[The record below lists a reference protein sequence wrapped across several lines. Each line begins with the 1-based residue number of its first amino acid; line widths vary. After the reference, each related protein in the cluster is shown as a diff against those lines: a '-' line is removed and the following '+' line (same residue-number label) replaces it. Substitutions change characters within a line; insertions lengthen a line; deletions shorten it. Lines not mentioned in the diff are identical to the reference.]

1 MEFSMRRGWQIVRT
15 RHSAAPL
22 LATIALVAAWAVGL
36 ADGIANAQA
45 INLTT
50 TGTYTQSFDTLI
62 TSGSA
67 TWTNN
72 STIAS
77 WYTGR
82 TGNGTSIVASSG
94 SSNTG
99 ALYSFGT
106 GTSTDRALGSIGSGN
121 AAAGSFAWG
130 VQFFNNAGASST
142 LTLDTLQYVGEQW
155 RSAVTTAQTVT
166 MWYRTSGSAITSL
179 SPGTDNTGW
188 IPLSD
193 LNFTSPN
200 LSGTGAVD
208 GNAPGNRVT
217 LSANLGSTIS
227 LAAGQFLMFR
237 WSDVDQTGSDHGLG
251 IDDFSLS
258 YTVSSITTS
267 GQFWTA
273 DGTTLGGSGSWGS
286 GNTWSA
292 SDTTVSGGAYDATK
306 NSIFKGTAGT
316 VTVDAGGVTSSG
328 GLQFSSNG
336 YTLTGGV
343 ITLSG
348 SVNPVVV
355 DDTISATVAAPLAGS
370 NGFTKQGLGTL
381 LLGGANSAL
390 SGTIGINGGTLQ
402 TATADAL
409 GADSSATTVNLFGG
423 TLRTTA
429 DVDLGSRQLA
439 VVAGGLSPD
448 AGTRLTYAG
457 SKTFGAGLLVAGSG
471 TVALTAFSSGS
482 FSGISFQAPGTI
494 DATNGGIS
502 LFGGISNAA
511 TSGTAT
517 VFGDINTN
525 TGGSTITV
533 AGGGTLELKGAI
545 NNYNGTVAVTK
556 TGSGTLVLSGNNTG
570 DGFSSGLAAF
580 SIGSTTVD
588 GGTVRVADGNA
599 LGVGA
604 SGRNQIYFNYGRIEA
619 SAPIATAVGL
629 SIGGRDATRSVLTG
643 SAMTFGGPISPFP
656 TGAAD
661 VVLQVDNDTTF
672 SGAFSSGT
680 TSNGLTVRG
689 VGTLRLT
696 GNGSAFTTPLTL
708 ADSVTLSVQGAG
720 SVSASLLSTGSG
732 ATLTGNGSV
741 GPLAINAGGR
751 LAPGL
756 GGVGTLNAGNTTFN
770 SGGNYTVQVSDAT
783 GGAGTGWD
791 FLNVSGSLT
800 IASTEASPFNI
811 NLWSLAGSTSGS
823 AANFVPG
830 DSYTWKIATASSGL
844 SGFAGGKFAINT
856 AAINGSDGFANA
868 LAGGSFKAT
877 NTGNDLNV
885 VFTPFTAGVSLTW
898 FGNGATAG
906 GSGTWSAL
914 GSNWSDGSSV
924 GTWDPARTAIFNAT
938 SGTVTVAAGG
948 ITASRGLQFDTSGYR
963 VSGGAITLGGTSA
976 DTNAISVALAS
987 TATVDSV
994 LGGSNGLA
1002 KTGFGTLVLSGNNT
1016 VAGGVQ
1022 VREGTLQVG
1031 AGGAAGSLPG
1041 DVSIDSGATLA
1052 FNKSS
1057 NDTVGATLSGAGAVV
1072 QRGSGDLRLTGANSG
1087 LSGGVRA
1094 EAGSVTVGASGALGT
1109 GATTVSAGSLY
1120 VESGVTNAAPILVQS
1135 TGAVTPFTSLY
1146 WDFGSGTTP
1155 SAQPLS
1161 GVPAGLTVGDLTRI
1175 NTGTT
1180 DPLFSTTSQSSGY
1193 AGASGSYNA
1202 GLVAGRTLTVI
1213 SGSTPAFEFA
1223 LTPQAG
1229 SRVDVTSIS
1238 FGSRSTT
1245 TGPWSYELR
1254 SSADGYTAAVATW
1267 TSTGTAG
1274 YADSTWRLLSG
1285 SSFAV
1290 GSGDGAPV
1298 TYRLFGIGNTG
1309 TNSIGGVNWRIDD
1322 LTLGGRMVTGSGAS
1336 IAIGT
1341 QSTAGTALFTG
1352 QMTLERTVPLTA
1364 PTGGTARFEGAIVD
1378 GIGANGIQKIGGG
1391 TVVLAGNN
1399 TYRGT
1404 TTVAAGTL
1412 EVTGNTSSS
1421 PFVIESGATL
1431 AGNGTVGSITTAAG
1445 ATLAPGVGIG
1455 TLSAGNTALAGG
1467 AALNWQLYN
1476 AGGASPAGNWDL
1488 LAATGGI
1495 TVNATSGS
1503 PFAINLLS
1511 ASDAAGTAGN
1521 AINFDHTVPGRWT
1534 FATTTS
1540 GVTGFDA
1547 TKFSLSTAGFTNT
1560 LSGGTFSVGLSLDSL
1575 GLDVIFT
1582 PSSAFTSL
1590 VWYGDD
1596 ETAGGKGAW
1605 TDLNVNWFNENTST
1619 VTTWS
1624 PAKTALFNTV
1634 GGEVTIGPGG
1644 ISAANGLTFAANDYV
1659 LAGGAL
1665 TLSGTSLA
1673 ANTVTVD
1680 PGISTTL
1687 AAPVAGTAGMTKAG
1701 AGTLVLDGSNTLSGG
1716 VTVAGGTLQ
1725 IGAGGTGGT
1734 LATDVAVG
1742 TGATL
1747 AFNRAD
1753 TSTFSGAVSGLGGL
1767 VKTGA
1772 GTLSLTGSSSFSG
1785 GTTVQDGTVV
1795 VGDGATAGAILSTG
1809 NLDLAAGTVLAFDRS
1824 DAVSFNGAV
1833 NGPGTLAQRG
1843 SGVLTLS
1850 RSGSTNAYGNAFTLR
1865 VEDGTVDLF
1874 RNNESL
1880 VGILGPGNTVE
1891 LAGGTL
1897 QLSSNSG
1904 EETKFQGAAID
1915 VQQSSTLA
1923 IQRTG
1928 SGATNHTTTGFS
1940 APITVRNG
1948 STLTFDYRGAI
1959 GTSGTFV
1966 AKGTTTYSSGV
1977 TLASNATFA
1986 VTNSAGGT
1994 AEVIFS
2000 GGVTESGGSFG
2011 LTKTGPQRLTLSGS
2025 ANTYSGPTHVA
2036 AGTLAL
2042 GSNALVPNSSSITVA
2057 AGATLDVTAK
2067 ASGYAIAV
2075 GQTVGGAGTVA
2086 GGLIVGTGA
2095 TLAPGA
2101 SPGTLSVTQ
2110 GVTWASGGNYN
2121 WEIIDAAGT
2130 AGSPGGWDL
2139 VNVGGAL
2146 TIGAN
2151 SSSPFVLNLWSLS
2164 GGTTSGAVINF
2175 DSTQQFTWKIASAAG
2190 GITGF
2195 AADAFTINTAP
2206 ANGTGGFA
2214 NSLAGGN
2221 FSVALSGSDLNL
2233 VFTPAST
2240 PGTVRD
2246 WYGDGVTPGKGG
2258 TWTATDNRWSN
2269 GSTVGPWSPSYRG
2282 QFGGEGGTVDI
2293 QGGGVTASAGLEF
2306 TGDGYTVTGQTLT
2319 LGGTAAADNE
2329 ISVATASIAT
2339 LSAPVQA
2346 TEGLRKTGA
2355 GSLVLGGAVTAPGGL
2370 DVAEGVVA
2378 IGAGGTAGSVA
2389 GNISIAAGARLAFD
2403 RSDDTTFA
2411 GDLAGAGDVELLGT
2425 GTLRLSGSGGHTGST
2440 SVRSGKLLL
2449 ENPSA
2454 LASSPTTVDAGA
2466 TLAMGP
2472 QVSAVVPAL
2481 TNDGLVDVG
2490 RGELTVVSGLT
2501 AEGLKAEIV
2510 AGRNEGAWDGATGIT
2525 SSAAAG
2531 MADRA
2536 VGWIDN
2542 GDGSFRFGFAAAGDL
2557 DMNGLVDLDDV
2568 IAFVGGGLYDT
2579 GSPAVWAQG
2588 DYDYNGIVDL
2598 DDVIAFVGGGLYDKG
2613 PYNTGI
2619 EPGSL
2624 ATLIRGNALPM
2635 SFDGGAD
2642 PNLLAGGMTAVPEP
2656 SAGMLLALAVGGLV
2670 AYNHRR
2676 RLCG

>member
-1 MEFSMRRGWQIVRT
+1 M
-15 RHSAAPL
+15 APTT
-22 LATIALVAAWAVGL
+22 ANSNITIVGL
-36 ADGIANAQA
+36 TRGPGVGTINSGAAGAWGGNGWDGTATLADAITRGDFATFTMTANAGYAMSLQSFDAYNVRRSSSGPTTGQWQYQLGASGTFADIGSPITWGSTTTAAGNAQA
-45 INLTT
+45 AI
-50 TGTYTQSFDTLI
+50 TL
-62 TSGSA
+62 SG
-67 TWTNN
+67 
-72 STIAS
+72 I
-77 WYTGR
+77 
-82 TGNGTSIVASSG
+82 SSLQ
-94 SSNTG
+94 N
-99 ALYSFGT
+99 
-106 GTSTDRALGSIGSGN
+106 I
-121 AAAGSFAWG
+121 AAGTTVTFRI
-130 VQFFNNAGASST
+130 VNYGASSSGGT
-142 LTLDTLQYVGEQW
+142 WYLNDP
-155 RSAVTTAQTVT
+155 SKTTALDFTVNGT
-166 MWYRTSGSAITSL
+166 ITPVGSGADLFWNGAGGWGSS
-179 SPGTDNTGW
+179 SPGSGGDGSW
-188 IPLSD
+188 AD
-193 LNFTSPN
+193 
-200 LSGTGAVD
+200 GTGAWD
-208 GNAPGNRVT
+208 PT
-217 LSANLGSTIS
+217 KTANFG
-227 LAAGQFLMFR
+227 
-237 WSDVDQTGSDHGLG
+237 
-251 IDDFSLS
+251 
-258 YTVSSITTS
+258 
-267 GQFWTA
+267 
-273 DGTTLGGSGSWGS
+273 
-286 GNTWSA
+286 
-292 SDTTVSGGAYDATK
+292 
-306 NSIFKGTAGT
+306 GTAGT
-316 VTVDAGGVTSSG
+316 VTISGAASAGNGLAFNAVSAGSYTITGGVLNMSGSTNRITVSTGGTAAIASVISGTAGVAKEGSGLLALSGTNTFSG
-328 GLQFSSNG
+328 GLAVNGGTLVVGSDEALGVADGAISFANNGAIRFTQSVALGSRALSGNATFDVAAGQQVTGSGDVNLSALALSNSG
-336 YTLTGGV
+336 TVTLTNANAKSIGSIALSAPGTLDASTGGQ
-343 ITLSG
+343 LSLTSG
-348 SVNPVVV
+348 
-355 DDTISATVAAPLAGS
+355 ISATYASGTGQVVGNVNFGTGAGS
-370 NGFTKQGLGTL
+370 ISVADGGTL
-381 LLGGANSAL
+381 LLTGQLINN
-390 SGTIGINGGTLQ
+390 SGTTVRSVSKTGAGTLVLDGDNSSTLGRIQLGSAVTTNGGTLRISNGG
-402 TATADAL
+402 AL
-409 GADSSATTVNLFGG
+409 G
-423 TLRTTA
+423 
-429 DVDLGSRQLA
+429 
-439 VVAGGLSPD
+439 
-448 AGTRLTYAG
+448 
-457 SKTFGAGLLVAGSG
+457 
-471 TVALTAFSSGS
+471 
-482 FSGISFQAPGTI
+482 
-494 DATNGGIS
+494 TN
-502 LFGGISNAA
+502 
-511 TSGTAT
+511 
-517 VFGDINTN
+517 
-525 TGGSTITV
+525 
-533 AGGGTLELKGAI
+533 EM
-545 NNYNGTVAVTK
+545 
-556 TGSGTLVLSGNNTG
+556 
-570 DGFSSGLAAF
+570 
-580 SIGSTTVD
+580 
-588 GGTVRVADGNA
+588 
-599 LGVGA
+599 
-604 SGRNQIYFNYGRIEA
+604 YFNYGTLD
-619 SAPIATAVGL
+619 ATAPVTIGSSFFGAL
-629 SIGGRDATRSVLTG
+629 SGGFSIGGREATRARITG
-643 SAMTFGGPISPFP
+643 SDVDVAGNVTAYSTVG
-656 TGAAD
+656 TGD
-661 VVLQVDNDTTF
+661 IVLEVNNRTTF
-672 SGAFSSGT
+672 SGAATLAT
-680 TSNGLTVRG
+680 TAGMTGFKVAGS
-689 VGTLRLT
+689 GTLRLT
-696 GNGSAFTTPLTL
+696 GDMAGLTAPVNVAESA
-708 ADSVTLSVQGAG
+708 TLSVETSLAASSLVSVAG
-720 SVSASLLSTGSG
+720 T
-732 ATLTGNGSV
+732 ATLTGNSSV
-741 GPLAINAGGR
+741 GPLAVNAGGR

-756 GGVGTLNAGNTTFN
+756 GGVGTINAGNTTFGP
-770 SGGNYTVQVSDAT
+770 GGNYTLQVSDAT

-976 DTNAISVALAS
+976 DTNAISVALSS
-987 TATVDSV
+987 TATIDSV
-994 LGGSNGLA
+994 LAGSNGVA
-1002 KTGFGTLVLSGNNT
+1002 KTGFGTLVLAGSNT

-1031 AGGAAGSLPG
+1031 AGGTAGALAG

-1135 TGAVTPFTSLY
+1135 TADVTPFTALY

-1180 DPLFSTTSQSSGY
+1180 DPLLSTTSQSSGY

-1229 SRVDVTSIS
+1229 SRVDVTSVS

-1290 GSGDGAPV
+1290 GSGDGATV

-1404 TTVAAGTL
+1404 TTIAAGTL

-1488 LAATGGI
+1488 LGVTGGI

-1575 GLDVIFT
+1575 GLDIIFT
-1582 PSSAFTSL
+1582 PSSAFSSL

-1734 LATDVAVG
+1734 LATDVVVG

-1772 GTLSLTGSSSFSG
+1772 GTLALTGSSSFSG
-1785 GTTVQDGTVV
+1785 GTTVQEGTVV

-1833 NGPGTLAQRG
+1833 NNAGTLAQRG

-1850 RSGSTNAYGNAFTLR
+1850 RTGTANAYGNAFTLR

-1897 QLSSNSG
+1897 QLSSNAG

-1915 VQQSSTLA
+1915 VQQSSVLA
-1923 IQRTG
+1923 ILRTG
-1928 SGATNHTTTGFS
+1928 TTPTNHTTTGFS

-1959 GTSGTFV
+1959 GSSGTFT

-2000 GGVTESGGSFG
+2000 GDVVESGGSFG
-2011 LTKTGPQRLTLSGS
+2011 LTKTGDQRLTLTGS
-2025 ANTYSGPTHVA
+2025 ANTYSGATTVA
-2036 AGTLAL
+2036 VGTLAL
-2042 GSNALVPNSSSITVA
+2042 GSNALLPNSPSITIA
-2057 AGATLDVTAK
+2057 AGATLDVSAK
-2067 ASGYAIAV
+2067 ASGYAVAV

-2121 WEIIDAAGT
+2121 WEIVDAAGT
-2130 AGSPGGWDL
+2130 AGSPSGWDL

-2164 GGTTSGAVINF
+2164 GGTTSGAAINF
-2175 DSTQQFTWKIASAAG
+2175 DATQQFTWKIASAAG

-2214 NSLAGGN
+2214 NSLAGGS
-2221 FSVALSGSDLNL
+2221 FSVAQSGSDLNL

-2240 PGTVRD
+2240 PGAVRE
-2246 WYGDGVTPGKGG
+2246 WYGDGLTPGKGG
-2258 TWTATDNRWSN
+2258 TWTAADNRWSN

-2319 LGGTAAADNE
+2319 LGGTTTADNE
-2329 ISVATASIAT
+2329 ISVATSTIAT

-2346 TEGLRKTGA
+2346 TQGLQKTGA
-2355 GSLVLGGAVTAPGGL
+2355 GSLVLGGVVTAPGGL

-2378 IGAGGTAGSVA
+2378 IGAGGTAGSVV
-2389 GNISIAAGARLAFD
+2389 GNISVAAGARLAFD

-2411 GDLAGAGDVELLGT
+2411 GDLAGAGDVEQLGT

-2472 QVSAVVPAL
+2472 QVSAAVPTL

-2490 RGELTVVSGLT
+2490 FGELTVVSGLT
-2501 AEGLKAEIV
+2501 AEGLKAQIV
-2510 AGRNEGAWDGATGIT
+2510 AGRNEGEWNGATGIT
-2525 SSAAAG
+2525 SSGAAG
-2531 MADRA
+2531 TADRA

-2670 AYNHRR
+2670 AYNRR
-2676 RLCG
+2676 RRICG